1 MGNDKEETKIKA
13 ISHIHDSGFLSTYE
27 VFPAQHPIYV
37 FYMILL
43 TRLGEKHDRSL
54 TEAKTEAQEAE

>member
-1 MGNDKEETKIKA
+1 M
-13 ISHIHDSGFLSTYE
+13 YE

-43 TRLGEKHDRSL
+43 TRLGEKRDRGL